1 MVSINIDNTR
11 ISNVKGSVFSTWM
24 SSLGASSNVCDRVN
38 KHMYEWFKY
47 LCVYIINIHILT
59 LPLYVHAG
67 LHRVCKYIWM
77 EVSET
82 VPGVGFYLSGRTF
95 WVWMQEGR
103 ADVSPSSP
111 PLSEPAPLL
120 SPTSSWNETT
130 TPTSCFCSA
139 LWPEWLETLRSHET
153 NVHWFIKNSSIS
165 MT

>member
-77 EVSET
+77 E
-82 VPGVGFYLSGRTF
+82 GVRNRPWCRFLPQRENFLGLNA
-95 WVWMQEGR
+95 GR
-103 ADVSPSSP
+103 ASWCVAV
-111 PLSEPAPLL
+111 LS
-120 SPTSSWNETT
+120 
-130 TPTSCFCSA
+130 
-139 LWPEWLETLRSHET
+139 
-153 NVHWFIKNSSIS
+153 SSIGAS
-165 MT
+165 SSAEPHFFLEWNNDANFLFLFRSLAWVTWNSEVTWNKCSLIH